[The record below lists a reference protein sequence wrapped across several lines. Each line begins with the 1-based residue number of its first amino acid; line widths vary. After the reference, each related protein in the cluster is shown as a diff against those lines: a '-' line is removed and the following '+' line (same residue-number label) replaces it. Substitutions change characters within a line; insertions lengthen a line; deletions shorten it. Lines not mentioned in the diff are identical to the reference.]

1 MGIFD
6 RMKRS
11 VKSKANAA
19 VDKLSD
25 PEKELE
31 LAIEELE
38 EMRRGAI
45 QELITYKA
53 TAKQMEQQL
62 EQEEKRAAEW
72 EKRAMAA
79 VKAGDDEL
87 AKKALI
93 ERQHSLGEIAKIK
106 RDRDEAA
113 GYAIQLNR
121 SRKTAEH
128 KLKMLKLR
136 KGTLANQMRAAKGDS
151 PLSVNNELFDKLAAA
166 EQAIDD
172 EAIEAEVFA
181 AMTGEDMDDDMT
193 AAAFDQ
199 KLLAAGGDLDDLNR
213 PGADE
218 QDPLAALKAKMAA
231 EKDKK
236 LLK

>member
-25 PEKELE
+25 PEKELD

-38 EMRRGAI
+38 EMRKGAI

-53 TAKQMEQQL
+53 TAKQMDQQI
-62 EQEEKRAAEW
+62 EHEEKRAAEW
-72 EKRAMAA
+72 EKRAMVA

-87 AKKALI
+87 AKKALT
-93 ERQHSLGEIAKIK
+93 EQHRSLQEIAKIK

-136 KGTLANQMRAAKGDS
+136 KGTLANQMRAAKDGS
-151 PLSVNNELFDKLAAA
+151 PLSTDNELFDKLAAA
-166 EQAIDD
+166 EEAID
-172 EAIEAEVFA
+172 EEVIEAEVFA
-181 AMTGEDMDDDMT
+181 AMTGEDMDDEMN

-199 KLLAAGGDLDDLNR
+199 KLLDAGGDLSSTSG
-213 PGADE
+213 PDE
-218 QDPLAALKAKMAA
+218 VDPLEALKAKMAA
-231 EKDKK
+231 EKKQK

>member
-11 VKSKANAA
+11 AKSKANAA
-19 VDKLSD
+19 IDKLSD
-25 PEKELE
+25 PERELDM
-31 LAIEELE
+31 AIEELE
-38 EMRRGAI
+38 EMRKGAI

-62 EQEEKRAAEW
+62 EEEEKRAAEW

-87 AKKALI
+87 AKKALR
-93 ERQHSLGEIAKIK
+93 ERQQSHAEIAKIK

-121 SRKTAEH
+121 SRKTAEQ
-128 KLKMLKLR
+128 KLTMLKLR
-136 KGTLANQMRAAKGDS
+136 KGTLANQMRAAKSGS

-166 EQAIDD
+166 EQAIDE

-181 AMTGEDMDDDMT
+181 AMTGEEMDDDT
-193 AAAFDQ
+193 AAAAFDQ
-199 KLLAAGGDLDDLNR
+199 KLLAAGGDLTTTD
-213 PGADE
+213 ADG
-218 QDPLAALKAKMAA
+218 QDPLEALKAKMAA
-231 EKDKK
+231 EKKQK